1 MRIEAL
7 TSDNL
12 SLSRAK
18 KGELSPQNATAINCT
33 APASAINCNDNAALT
48 PEARALIA
56 QSLAPNTERAY
67 RADLAHFIGWG
78 SRIPASP
85 ATVASYIAAH
95 AGSLSVAT
103 LQRRVASLGK
113 AHAAMGVPNP
123 CRSEIVAATLRGLKR
138 QQGSAQD
145 QARPLLRDE
154 LFLILDRIGSEM
166 ADLRDRAL
174 LLLGWAGGFRRSEL
188 TGLTPDDLTS
198 VRQGVIVTLRRS
210 KTDQTGVGRKIG
222 IPHGRTRHCSVHA
235 IEAWT
240 QAAGITGGA
249 LFRPVNRHGQ
259 VSDLALTGDA
269 VSVILRRRLTAAGI
283 DPTGY
288 SGHSLRAGFATSA
301 AQAGVPTHRI
311 RAQTGHTSDAML
323 ARYIREVEIFDT
335 NAAAALL

>member
-1 MRIEAL
+1 MTVERL
-7 TSDNL
+7 TSDNFL
-12 SLSRAK
+12 LSRVTLGQIDPA
-18 KGELSPQNATAINCT
+18 Q
-33 APASAINCNDNAALT
+33 APTVRYLVGDADTALT
-48 PEARALIA
+48 PEAKALIA

-67 RADLAHFIGWG
+67 RADLAHFNDWG
-78 SRIPASP
+78 ASLPASP

-113 AHAAMGVPNP
+113 AHAAMGFDNP
-123 CRSEIVAATLRGLKR
+123 CRSEMVTATLRGLKR

-145 QARPLLRDE
+145 QAKPLLREE
-154 LFLILDRIGSEM
+154 LFLVLDRIGSQM

-188 TGLTPDDLTS
+188 TGLTPQDLTP
-198 VRQGVIVTLRRS
+198 VRQGVVVTLRRS
-210 KTDQTGVGRKIG
+210 KTDQAGVGRKIG
-222 IPHGRTRHCSVHA
+222 IPHGRTRHCPVTA
-235 IEAWT
+235 IESWT
-240 QAAGITGGA
+240 TAGGITGGA

-283 DPTGY
+283 DPSGY

-301 AQAGVPTHRI
+301 AQAGVPTNRI
-311 RAQTGHTSDAML
+311 RAQTGHASDAML
-323 ARYIREVEIFDT
+323 LRYIRDGEMFDS